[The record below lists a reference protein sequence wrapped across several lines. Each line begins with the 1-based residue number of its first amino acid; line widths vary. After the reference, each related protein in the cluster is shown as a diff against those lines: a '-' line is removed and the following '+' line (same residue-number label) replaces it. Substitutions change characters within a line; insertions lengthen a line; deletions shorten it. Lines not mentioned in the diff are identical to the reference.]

1 MASGIKEIA
10 KGRSDQY
17 RLSPYDLN
25 TKDGWN
31 VREQDFNEDD
41 PEDIALAQSIAE
53 VGVKQALAVYWEDG
67 KAYVSD
73 GHRRRAA
80 ALVAIEKFG
89 ADKDMTVPV
98 VAENRNADEA
108 ERVFSM
114 IVRNSGK
121 PLSPLEQGM
130 VFRRLMGLGWSDSII
145 AKKAGISRVH
155 VSNLIALSD
164 APKALTNM
172 VREGAVSATLAI
184 TTLNKHKGDAK
195 AASTELKEAVKE
207 AKKAGKTRATAK
219 HVRKAAEK
227 KTPKEKAAPRV
238 DLKAELKSLLTAHP
252 LTSPDGLTIPDRD
265 DIYLI
270 PVTVEQWGRIRE
282 LLDIEFIKEAGVPAR
297 AADDLV

>member
-121 PLSPLEQGM
+121 PLSPLEQGL
-130 VFRRLMGLGWSDSII
+130 VFRRLMALGWSDSII

-219 HVRKAAEK
+219 HVRKAVEK
-227 KTPKEKAAPRV
+227 KTPTKEPSEQKGV
-238 DLKAELKSLLTAHP
+238 DLKAELRAILTAWP
-252 LTSPDGLTIPDRD
+252 LTTPDALTVPDRD
-265 DIYLI
+265 DIVLI
-270 PVTVEQWGRIRE
+270 PVTFDDLARIRDH
-282 LLDIEFIKEAGVPAR
+282 LNIPAPTTPTR

>member
-31 VREQDFNEDD
+31 VREHDFNEDD
-41 PEDIALAQSIAE
+41 TEDMALAQSIAE
-53 VGVKQALAVYWEDG
+53 VGVKQALAVYWEEG
-67 KAYVSD
+67 QAFISD
-73 GHRRRAA
+73 GHRRLAA
-80 ALVAIEKFG
+80 TLYAIEKLG

-121 PLSPLEQGM
+121 PLSPLEQGQ
-130 VFRRLMGLGWSDSII
+130 VFRRLMDLGWSDAVI

-155 VSNLIALSD
+155 VGNLIALSE
-164 APKALTNM
+164 APKALTGM
-172 VREGAVSATLAI
+172 VRSGEISSTLAI

-195 AASTELKEAVKE
+195 AASAELKAAVKE
-207 AKKAGKTRATAK
+207 AKQSGKTRATAK

-227 KTPKEKAAPRV
+227 KAPAKEPSEQKGV
-238 DLKAELKSLLTAHP
+238 DLKAELREILTAWP
-252 LTSPDGLTIPDRD
+252 LTSPDALTVPNRD
-265 DIYLI
+265 DIVLI
-270 PVTVEQWGRIRE
+270 PVTTDDLARVRD
-282 LLDIEFIKEAGVPAR
+282 LLDILAPTTPAR